1 MGQSV
6 PLRVG
11 KLMTKALPAAAA
23 VMLVAGL
30 FTHAEA
36 RAKADA
42 APAQLTPAAPQTV
55 GFSADR
61 IKLLDAAMD
70 RAVDSGQVAGIETML
85 VRHGRIVDLH
95 LHGLKSLSA
104 GTPITRDTIFRMYS
118 QTKPMVG
125 VAMMILFEQGLWRF
139 DDPITKFIPEFA
151 TLKVMNGTDAKGQ
164 PTVEDMK
171 HVPTMREL
179 MTHTAGFGYGLRT
192 GNPIDDAF
200 RDHKVLASSSLQDM
214 VDKIAKIPLLYQP
227 GTRWSYSVAV
237 DIQGY
242 IIEKLSGQRLGDFMA
257 DHIFKPLGMKD
268 TGFFTPPSQKA
279 RLSEVYVTNPQ
290 TGKLLELTP
299 ALFPQ
304 LQDFTKE
311 PPMDSGGGGTV
322 STIDDYARFCQM
334 ILNGGELNGV
344 RILAPATVA
353 LMQADHIEDS
363 VTPGHPDEYGPPIG
377 TDALGFGLDFA
388 ISLDPAK
395 LGSLQGKGSIWWGGA
410 AGTWFWIDP
419 KNDLFFL
426 GMIQRFGG
434 GAAGSARLGVESQTF
449 VYSALTDPS
458 R

>member
-1 MGQSV
+1 M
-6 PLRVG
+6 
-11 KLMTKALPAAAA
+11 AAAA
-23 VMLVAGL
+23 VMLVAGVS
-30 FTHAEA
+30 TQAEA

-85 VRHGRIVDLH
+85 VRHGRIVDFH

-200 RDHKVLASSSLQDM
+200 RDKKVLASSSLQDM
-214 VDKIAKIPLLYQP
+214 IDKIAKIPLLYQP

-279 RLSEVYVTNPQ
+279 RLSEVYVLNPQ
-290 TGKLLELTP
+290 TNKLLELTP

-304 LQDFTKE
+304 LQDFTKQ

-449 VYSALTDPS
+449 VYSALTDPL

>member
-1 MGQSV
+1 M
-6 PLRVG
+6 
-11 KLMTKALPAAAA
+11 AAAA
-23 VMLVAGL
+23 VMLVAGV
-30 FTHAEA
+30 FTQADA

-200 RDHKVLASSSLQDM
+200 RDQKVLASNSLQDM
-214 VDKIAKIPLLYQP
+214 IDKIAKIPLLYQP

-279 RLSEVYVTNPQ
+279 RLSEVYVLNPQ
-290 TGKLLELTP
+290 TNKLLELTP
-299 ALFPQ
+299 SLFPQ

-449 VYSALTDPS
+449 VYSALTDPL

>member
-1 MGQSV
+1 
-6 PLRVG
+6 
-11 KLMTKALPAAAA
+11 MTRPFLAAAA
-23 VMLVAGL
+23 VVLVAGL
-30 FTHAEA
+30 ATN
-36 RAKADA
+36 A
-42 APAQLTPAAPQTV
+42 ASRTKEVSLAAAQLTPAAPQAV

-70 RAVDSGQVAGIETML
+70 RAVDEGQVAGIETML
-85 VRHGRIVDLH
+85 VRHGRIVDFH

-104 GTPITRDTIFRMYS
+104 GTPLTRDTIFRMYS
-118 QTKPMVG
+118 QTKPVVG
-125 VAMMILFEQGLWRF
+125 VAMMILFEQGRWRL
-139 DDPITKFIPEFA
+139 DDPITKYIPEFA
-151 TLKVMNGTDAKGQ
+151 NLKVMNGTDAKGQ

-171 HVPTMREL
+171 HPPTMREL

-200 RDHKVLASSSLQDM
+200 RDQKVLASSSLQDM
-214 VDKIAKIPLLYQP
+214 INKIAKIPLLYQP

-242 IIEKLSGQRLGDFMA
+242 IIEKLTGQRLGDFMA

-268 TGFFTPPSQKA
+268 TAFFIPPSQKA
-279 RLSEVYVTNPQ
+279 RLSEVYVLNPQ
-290 TGKLLELTP
+290 TNKLLELTP

-304 LQDFTKE
+304 LQDFTKQ
-311 PPMDSGGGGTV
+311 PPMDSGGGGSV

-344 RILAPATVA
+344 RILSPATVA
-353 LMQADHIEDS
+353 LMQADHIEDT
-363 VTPGHPDEYGPPIG
+363 VTPGHPDEYGPAIG

-388 ISLDPAK
+388 ISLNPAK

-434 GAAGSARLGVESQTF
+434 GASGSARLGIESQTF

>member
-1 MGQSV
+1 M
-6 PLRVG
+6 
-11 KLMTKALPAAAA
+11 AAAA
-23 VMLVAGL
+23 VVLVAGM
-30 FTHAEA
+30 FTDAEA
-36 RAKADA
+36 RAKDA
-42 APAQLTPAAPQTV
+42 SPAAAQLTPAAPQEV
-55 GFSADR
+55 GFSPER
-61 IKLLDAAMD
+61 LKLLDAAMD

-85 VRHGRIVDLH
+85 VRHGRIVDFH
-95 LHGLKSLSA
+95 LHGLKSLAA
-104 GTPITRDTIFRMYS
+104 GTPLTRDTIFRMYS

-125 VAMMILFEQGLWRF
+125 VAMMILFEQGLWRL

-151 TLKVMNGTDAKGQ
+151 NLKVMNGIDAKGQ

-171 HVPTMREL
+171 RPPTMREL

-192 GNPIDDAF
+192 GDPIDDAF
-200 RDHKVLASSSLQDM
+200 HDQKVLASSSLQDM
-214 VDKIAKIPLLYQP
+214 IDKIAKIPLLYQP

-242 IIEKLSGQRLGDFMA
+242 IIEKLTGQRLGDYMA

-268 TGFFTPPSQKA
+268 TGFFAPPSEKR
-279 RLSEVYVTNPQ
+279 RLSEVYVVNPQ

-304 LQDFTKE
+304 LQDFTKR

-353 LMQADHIEDS
+353 LMQANHIEDT
-363 VTPGHPDEYGPPIG
+363 VTPGHPDESGPAIG

-419 KNDLFFL
+419 RNDLFFL

-434 GAAGSARLGVESQTF
+434 GASGSARLGVESQTY

-458 R
+458 H

>member
-1 MGQSV
+1 M
-6 PLRVG
+6 
-11 KLMTKALPAAAA
+11 AAAA
-23 VMLVAGL
+23 VMLVAGV
-30 FTHAEA
+30 FTQADA

-200 RDHKVLASSSLQDM
+200 RDQKVLASNSLQDM
-214 VDKIAKIPLLYQP
+214 IDKIAKIPLLYQP

-242 IIEKLSGQRLGDFMA
+242 IIEKLSRQRLGDFMA

-268 TGFFTPPSQKA
+268 TCFFTPPSQKA
-279 RLSEVYVTNPQ
+279 RLSEVYVLNPQ
-290 TGKLLELTP
+290 TNKLLELTP
-299 ALFPQ
+299 SLFPQ

-449 VYSALTDPS
+449 VYSALTDPL

>member
-1 MGQSV
+1 
-6 PLRVG
+6 
-11 KLMTKALPAAAA
+11 MTKSLLTAAA
-23 VMLVAGL
+23 VVLVAGL
-30 FTHAEA
+30 FTDAGA
-36 RAKADA
+36 RTKDT
-42 APAQLTPAAPQTV
+42 APALLTPTAPQTA

-104 GTPITRDTIFRMYS
+104 GTPITRDTIFRIYS

-125 VAMMILFEQGLWRF
+125 VAMMILFEQGRWRL

-151 TLKVMNGTDAKGQ
+151 NLKVMNGVDAKGQ

-171 HVPTMREL
+171 RPPTMREL

-200 RDHKVLASSSLQDM
+200 RDQKVLASSSLQDM
-214 VDKIAKIPLLYQP
+214 IDKIAKIPLLYQP
-227 GTRWSYSVAV
+227 GTRWAYSVAV

-242 IIEKLSGQRLGDFMA
+242 IIEKLTGQRLGDFMA

-268 TGFFTPPSQKA
+268 TGFFIPPSQKA
-279 RLSEVYVTNPQ
+279 RLSEVFVSNPQ
-290 TGKLLELTP
+290 TGKLLEITP
-299 ALFPQ
+299 ALFPAY
-304 LQDFTKE
+304 QDFTKQ
-311 PPMDSGGGGTV
+311 PPMDSGGGGAV

-353 LMQADHIEDS
+353 LMQADHIEDT
-363 VTPGHPDEYGPPIG
+363 VVAGHPDEYGPPIG
-377 TDALGFGLDFA
+377 TTALGFGLDFA

-434 GAAGSARLGVESQTF
+434 GAAGSDRLGVESQTF

>member
-1 MGQSV
+1 M
-6 PLRVG
+6 
-11 KLMTKALPAAAA
+11 AAAA
-23 VMLVAGL
+23 VMLVAGVS
-30 FTHAEA
+30 TQAEA

-85 VRHGRIVDLH
+85 VRHGRIVDFH

-200 RDHKVLASSSLQDM
+200 RDKKVLASSSLQDM
-214 VDKIAKIPLLYQP
+214 IDKIAKIPLLYQP

-279 RLSEVYVTNPQ
+279 RLSEVYVLNPQ
-290 TGKLLELTP
+290 TNKLLELTP

-304 LQDFTKE
+304 LQDFTKQ

-334 ILNGGELNGV
+334 ILNGGELNGM

-449 VYSALTDPS
+449 VYSALTDPL